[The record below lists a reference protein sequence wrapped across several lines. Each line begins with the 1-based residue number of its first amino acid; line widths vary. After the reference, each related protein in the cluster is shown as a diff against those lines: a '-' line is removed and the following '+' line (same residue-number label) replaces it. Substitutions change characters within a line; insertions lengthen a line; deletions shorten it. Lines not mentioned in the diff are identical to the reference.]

1 MRNKEGQG
9 TEPTTM
15 PPKPTISPRPKYGVV
30 GLAAWLE
37 EQERERK
44 ATTTLEIQKWL
55 REVDEPRIGR
65 LSLLDEFRVSLCRL
79 EELAREVRELAVQ
92 LEERYQG
99 ESSSE

>member
-1 MRNKEGQG
+1 MERQG
-9 TEPTTM
+9 TGGLLGWLKECEKERQEKTM
-15 PPKPTISPRPKYGVV
+15 R
-30 GLAAWLE
+30 
-37 EQERERK
+37 
-44 ATTTLEIQKWL
+44 EIQKWL